1 MSKESK
7 RLSYW
12 AELNRLWEAS
22 GLPQEQFCKEQGV
35 VYKQFV
41 YWRAQVLKRGKKVS
55 TPPKLMAVIPPQQPQ
70 PSTKVPL
77 AATAPSAL
85 EVKLPSG
92 VVLHIKSTSDIDK
105 ASALLRQLGGGL

>member
-1 MSKESK
+1 MSEKSK

-41 YWRAQVLKRGKKVS
+41 YWRAQVLKMGKQVS
-55 TPPKLMAVIPPQQPQ
+55 APPKLRAVTAPQ
-70 PSTKVPL
+70 PSTKTSLV
-77 AATAPSAL
+77 TDEPSAF

-105 ASALLRQLGGGL
+105 ASILLKQLGGGL

>member
-1 MSKESK
+1 MSEKSK

-22 GLPQEQFCKEQGV
+22 GLPQKQFCKEQGV

-41 YWRAQVLKRGKKVS
+41 YWRAQVLKMGKKVS
-55 TPPKLMAVIPPQQPQ
+55 APPKLMAVIAPQ
-70 PSTKVPL
+70 PSTKEPL
-77 AATAPSAL
+77 AADEPSAL

-92 VVLHIKSTSDIDK
+92 VVLYIKSTSDIDK
-105 ASALLRQLGGGL
+105 VSTLLRQLGGGL